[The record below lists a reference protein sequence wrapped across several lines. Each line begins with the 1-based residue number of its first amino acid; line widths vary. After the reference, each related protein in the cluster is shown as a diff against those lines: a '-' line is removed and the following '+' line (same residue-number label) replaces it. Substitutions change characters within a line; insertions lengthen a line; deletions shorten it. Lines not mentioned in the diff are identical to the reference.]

1 MLGKQEIEFFR
12 NGGKKRKII
21 RNDEGCNIWWIFL
34 YVFILPWI
42 RMWGIWNTNIL
53 FWFFYFLLFLFI
65 FPTHSLICTTSYR
78 SLHEIYICP
87 AYGYMRKMLLRILK
101 NFLTLLP
108 MEKEENTF
116 RLVFWGFFSRI
127 KLLFCNVRRRKNRK
141 NRQTQKMEN
150 GKTNS
155 GTYNVWEK

>member
-1 MLGKQEIEFFR
+1 
-12 NGGKKRKII
+12 
-21 RNDEGCNIWWIFL
+21 
-34 YVFILPWI
+34 
-42 RMWGIWNTNIL
+42 
-53 FWFFYFLLFLFI
+53 
-65 FPTHSLICTTSYR
+65 
-78 SLHEIYICP
+78 
-87 AYGYMRKMLLRILK
+87 MLLRILK

-155 GTYNVWEK
+155 GTYNV